1 LPPNR
6 YYYKEFPIETPN
18 PAFPDKLS
26 SWRPALNIGMMY
38 KHSRVI
44 PVNCIVDTGSNYCLF
59 RADLAKPIGIDIT
72 KGKEYVLGGI
82 SRQIK
87 ETFYFH
93 SVKLVIAGSTI
104 ETNVGFSPHLPVA
117 GVLGF

>member
-1 LPPNR
+1 
-6 YYYKEFPIETPN
+6 
-18 PAFPDKLS
+18 
-26 SWRPALNIGMMY
+26 MMY

-117 GVLGF
+117 GVLGFNGFFDNFLVTFDATAEPPAFEVQRIQKQ